1 MRFPFKASV
10 AALLLTLALTACG
23 GKPAE
28 QKPAQPA
35 QPAPAQPAAKP
46 EPARAPG
53 IKLPERIT
61 AAGKITFGSDTTY
74 APMEFMDKDGKT
86 PIGFDVDL
94 AKALAEKL
102 GVKAEI
108 VSVNWDGI
116 LTGLKA
122 KRYDVI
128 ISSMNITADRLMEV
142 DFVEYAQMSQVFVT
156 RKDAKPIKTESDL
169 AGRVIAVQ
177 ADTTSME
184 WVEKLPKDKQPKELK
199 KFVDNTAVFL
209 EVQNKRA
216 EGVVTDEPVGK
227 YYAAQNA
234 DVFVVTGVAMAP
246 EPVGIALN
254 KDDPELKA
262 AIQQAL
268 DALKKDGKYAE
279 ISKQWFGSELGK

>member
-1 MRFPFKASV
+1 MKLTWKTG
-10 AALLLTLALTACG
+10 AALALLSLALAACG

-28 QKPAQPA
+28 PAKPAQPQPPA
-35 QPAPAQPAAKP
+35 QAPAVQQPAPTPA
-46 EPARAPG
+46 

-61 AAGKITFGSDTTY
+61 RAGKIVFGMDTTY
-74 APMEFMDKDGKT
+74 APMEYMDKDGKT

-94 AKALAEKL
+94 ARALAQKL
-102 GVKAEI
+102 GVKAEF

-122 KRYDVI
+122 KRYDAI
-128 ISSMNITADRLMEV
+128 ISSMNITPERQKEV
-142 DFVEYAQMSQVFVT
+142 DFVEYARMAQVFVT
-156 RKDAKPIKTESDL
+156 RKDAKPIKTEADL

-184 WVEKLPKDKQPKELK
+184 WVEKLPKDKQPRELK

-227 YYAAQNA
+227 YYAAQNPEL
-234 DVFVVTGVAMAP
+234 FVVTGVAIAP
-246 EPVGIALN
+246 EPVGIAVN
-254 KDDPELKA
+254 KDDGELKA
-262 AIQQAL
+262 ALGQAL
-268 DALKKDGKYAE
+268 EALRKDGTYAG
-279 ISKQWFGSELGK
+279 ISKKWFGGELGK